1 MGSSEMI
8 TINTHIKIP
17 AAIIET
23 VVKNTKQMAGADEKG
38 RYRVDTAEKL
48 NELISRFLEIK
59 NFSEYVSD
67 IRNY

>member
-1 MGSSEMI
+1 M
-8 TINTHIKIP
+8 
-17 AAIIET
+17 
-23 VVKNTKQMAGADEKG
+23 VVKNTKQMAGVDEKG

-59 NFSEYVSD
+59 NFSEYVND